1 MVLEDIE
8 NEIKAI
14 KNENMKLK
22 AVAEDYRLLRE
33 ENDRLMERLS
43 IYER

>member
-33 ENDRLMERLS
+33 ENDRLKERLS